1 MPTLEEL
8 SAELARRQTGETNAI
23 ASTATA
29 TREPDMLRPVNV
41 SPVEAVGRSVLQG
54 LPFVGPFTD
63 ELSAAVESRF
73 PGLSAS
79 PEQAKTYEELLAEKN
94 RQLAYGRTLYPG
106 LSFTGE
112 ITSGAL
118 LGKALQKAGTYV
130 AGKAPEAIAKV
141 LPYLTGGE
149 KATLAQNVASTG
161 LQGAAYGA
169 GANTEDRVAGAL
181 VGGGIGGSLEAGLG
195 KVGRA
200 ARATPGLL
208 ETSGKTMQRSSIGA
222 RASDYDPTVLR
233 QAGEGRPTIEQAIA
247 GAGEI
252 EADPQKLIT
261 KTQQS
266 LDRVLAD
273 KTLGKSRDPNVMAGK
288 LEARIKN
295 LNQDVNAAIKAV
307 DAKIAEKNAK
317 GLTTRLNFPSIK
329 DTEEY
334 LASKGAYYTA
344 DEKRQVMTKIAEL
357 RRQFN
362 ERPTLETLQQLK
374 QGQII
379 PPTKEFY
386 DQNEKLMP
394 AYRVLYG
401 DFKNHIEKLAPAVK
415 KSNNELSDLM
425 LARVPVQRG
434 IQREA
439 AKNLQGEAIR
449 LGFTTGGIAAGGLLG
464 SAASDDPTQGAIT
477 GLSLA
482 AALRMAGTPEA
493 RARLGEVLTSAGE
506 SKLAKTL
513 QKVSAPELADI
524 INRAAVRSATIP
536 KETSVMFQPESDVGA
551 SYEDPL
557 ITELKRRALDSAQKK
572 TLAPNEV
579 KAALQNEAP
588 IIQAIAKQE
597 SRFDPK
603 AVSKKGAQGLMQLM
617 PKTAKELGV
626 TDPLDWKQNLEGGKQ
641 YFNGLLDDFGTEELA
656 LAAYNWGRGNLRKA
670 MKTAATKL
678 NKASS
683 SQVGWEDVVK
693 YNQVPQETRKYVKN
707 IMAYKVELE

>member
-8 SAELARRQTGETNAI
+8 SAELARREAGGTNAI
-23 ASTATA
+23 ASTATE

-41 SPVEAVGRSVLQG
+41 SPIEAVGRSVLQG
-54 LPFVGPFTD
+54 IPFVGSFAD
-63 ELSAAVESRF
+63 ELAAAVESRF
-73 PGLSAS
+73 PGLSAT
-79 PEQAKTYEELLAEKN
+79 PEQPKTYEELLAEKN
-94 RQLAYGRTLYPG
+94 RQLAYGRSLYPG
-106 LSFTGE
+106 LSITGE

-118 LGKALQKAGTYV
+118 LGKALQKAGTY
-130 AGKAPEAIAKV
+130 AAEKAPQAIAKV

-149 KATLAQNVASTG
+149 KATLRQNVASTA
-161 LQGAAYGA
+161 LQGATYGA
-169 GANTEDRVAGAL
+169 GANAEDRKSGAI
-181 VGGGIGGSLEAGLG
+181 VGGTIGGVLEAGLG
-195 KVGRA
+195 KLGQA
-200 ARATPGLL
+200 TRATPGLL
-208 ETSGKTMQRSSIGA
+208 KTSGKTMQRSSIGA

-233 QAGEGRPTIEQAIA
+233 QAGEGRPTIEGAIA
-247 GAGEI
+247 EAGEI

-261 KTQQS
+261 KTEQS

-273 KTLGKSRDPNVMAGK
+273 KTLGKSRDPNVMAYN
-288 LEARIKN
+288 LETRIRG
-295 LNQDVNAAIKAV
+295 LNQDVNAAIKDV

-334 LASKGAYYTA
+334 LASKGAYYTS

-362 ERPTLETLQQLK
+362 ENPTLETLQQLK

-394 AYRVLYG
+394 AYRMLYG

-415 KSNNELSDLM
+415 KANNELSDLM
-425 LARVPVQRG
+425 LARVPIQRG

-464 SAASDDPTQGAIT
+464 SAASEDRTQGAVT
-477 GLSLA
+477 GLGLA
-482 AALRMAGTPEA
+482 AALRMANIPEA

-513 QKVSAPELADI
+513 QKMSAPELADV
-524 INRAAVRSATIP
+524 INRATVRYFTTP
-536 KETSVMFQPESDVGA
+536 KEPSFMFQPETDTSA
-551 SYEDPL
+551 LYEDPL
-557 ITELKRRALDSAQKK
+557 VTELKRRVSENAQKK

-579 KAALQNEAP
+579 KTVLQGEAP
-588 IIQAIAKQE
+588 IIQAIVKQE

-626 TDPLDWKQNLEGGKQ
+626 TDPYDWKQNLEGGKQ

-678 NKASS
+678 KKSS

-693 YNQVPQETRKYVKN
+693 YNQVPEETRKYVKN
-707 IMAYKVELE
+707 IMAYKTQFE